1 MMKVKIGDFLIWEKD
16 GSGEASYSYLD
27 DTVSRISKKNVPI
40 INVIIENSIKLG
52 NSITSTE
59 IADELD
65 VRKIDG
71 YDSGTI
77 IKTLQRIRKSDCHW
91 AEAIE
96 SSPRGY
102 RIKFNRLGE
111 QGNDTNTSIE
121 GSLTETK
128 ASEELVAKPKS
139 TETKDKISSTVTER
153 TATYLSNFLKNKG
166 RTRTYYYETTLHDVS
181 EVFYPITLTNKDD
194 NSDVD
199 INMSSLFDNNERHR
213 YIISGQIGT
222 GKSLLARKLAVE
234 AASKYSEYGIIPLLF
249 DLNMFYETDESLF
262 DLLKKEYQ
270 SYIPDDEPNLAETMA
285 SLVGHSDFLNYC
297 KKGSLLLLLDGL
309 DEIPSELKESFLT
322 KLNDFLRSY
331 GNNTIIIFSRPTGKF
346 LEFESFNVLHI
357 KLLSEKQVSEMID
370 QFVGPYDR
378 KEKEIFKKNVLERYN
393 YLLWANE
400 LFANPLFLSILS
412 SKFRKLPYHYQNI
425 SLRFSIE
432 DFIRY
437 VTCEDQSNQHPR
449 PIKRGDVSLML
460 RDELSLFCNYLVTN
474 NIVSF
479 DVDVVAEY
487 QLKTGIYQG
496 PAEDFIDDMCKA
508 YGLIK
513 FVDGQYTFIDDLIVE
528 YFYSKYVFENDNY
541 LTSVTSTL
549 EQSRYYS
556 RDNILDILFDLNKK
570 YMAENIYCPFMN
582 KYSCGEKS
590 YEKFLIDLFHKLHYY
605 VGEGDYRI
613 NNYPDNAIYQHLV
626 KKLNIEQDKSHLQF
640 PAIEK
645 YKRRP
650 VYKLSKAN
658 AKKLGKDE
666 GLIEGIYC
674 DKKILSSLKIKPVGY
689 IYEINVHNA
698 IYGHDE
704 ESETIKGILMSDDF
718 PLRIEYN
725 QALLV
730 CGNIEDGECDL

>member
-128 ASEELVAKPKS
+128 ASEELVAKPKT

-357 KLLSEKQVSEMID
+357 KLLSEEQVSEMID

-378 KEKEIFKKNVLERYN
+378 KEKEIFKKNVLERFN

-582 KYSCGEKS
+582 KYSGDEKS
-590 YEKFLIDLFHKLHYY
+590 YERYLNDLFHKLHYY

-674 DKKILSSLKIKPVGY
+674 DKKILNSLKIKPVGY

-730 CGNIEDGECDL
+730 CGNIEDGECEI